1 MLNKYFTY
9 LKRGFWW
16 AFPTFVALAFILP
29 YINNESI
36 TLKSVVSSFIG
47 FVLVAGPLFG
57 LVDSWRPF
65 EIDSKE

>member
-9 LKRGFWW
+9 FKRGFWW
-16 AFPTFVALAFILP
+16 AFAMFVTMAFILP

-47 FVLVAGPLFG
+47 FVLFAGPLFG
-57 LVDSWRPF
+57 LTESWRPF
-65 EIDSKE
+65 ENDSKE